1 MAPADSK
8 GRTTDIAMSHSDT
21 PNLKQTK
28 KQDKLKKEA
37 RQPVLLQWKDREM
50 ADDISRLFVN
60 DSKAKADTGGGDV
73 EMKDQCGTG

>member
-8 GRTTDIAMSHSDT
+8 GRTTDIAMPHSDM
-21 PNLKQTK
+21 PNSKQTK
-28 KQDKLKKEA
+28 EQDKSKKEA
-37 RQPVLLQWKDREM
+37 WQPVLLQWKDREL
-50 ADDISRLFVN
+50 ADDVSRLFVN